1 MRKLVIIIIFLI
13 FPNLLLAEDNAKE
26 AKIAKYIME
35 NIQKDYLDCYSF
47 YKVAAESFKKAGKEK
62 NLIDSLEKSA
72 DASLKYNY
80 DLGEIMGFKAEV
92 MAEMTREK
100 IDKFV
105 ELANKDFP
113 SLAKKYGLTCKN
125 LVENPKERT
134 SYWEKKGAKIIK

>member
-1 MRKLVIIIIFLI
+1 MYKLLLIIIFSI
-13 FPNLLLAEDNAKE
+13 FPNLLLADDKAKE

-62 NLIDSLEKSA
+62 SLVDSLEKSA
-72 DASLKYNY
+72 DVSLKYNY

-100 IDKFV
+100 VDKFV
-105 ELANKDFP
+105 ELANKDFS

-134 SYWEKKGAKIIK
+134 SYWEKKGSKIIK